1 MLPYLIREATRADAK
16 AIARVH
22 VASWRETY
30 RGLIADSIIDS
41 RTIGRRTVQWARAL
55 GTPAQLTFV
64 ACVRKVVY
72 GFASAQLQ
80 DPCGPPGRGYL
91 QTLYVLRAA
100 QGAGVG
106 KALLGAMAHALFVHG
121 CNSLTLHVL
130 PNNCAARGFYEH
142 LGARYVRDRVQ
153 IDDDAQWVDAVYEWT
168 NLASLSGRPDETFTE
183 AR

>member
-1 MLPYLIREATRADAK
+1 MLPYLIREATHTDAE

-41 RTIGRRTVQWARAL
+41 RTIGRRTVQWSRAL

-64 ACVRKVVY
+64 ACLREAVY
-72 GFASAQLQ
+72 GFASAHVQ

-106 KALLGAMAHALFVHG
+106 KALLGATAQALFVHG

-168 NLASLSGRPDETFTE
+168 SLASLSARPDERSAQ